1 MIEGFYVSGT
11 KKATATGEEFQN
23 ILKYFEYAAT
33 SSKYITFRWY
43 SCKAYG
49 TETVREQDYET
60 QKNLLK
66 KVYGA
71 YRFEIVETR

>member
-1 MIEGFYVSGT
+1 MI
-11 KKATATGEEFQN
+11 
-23 ILKYFEYAAT
+23 
-33 SSKYITFRWY
+33 SKYITFRWY

-66 KVYGA
+66 EVYGA